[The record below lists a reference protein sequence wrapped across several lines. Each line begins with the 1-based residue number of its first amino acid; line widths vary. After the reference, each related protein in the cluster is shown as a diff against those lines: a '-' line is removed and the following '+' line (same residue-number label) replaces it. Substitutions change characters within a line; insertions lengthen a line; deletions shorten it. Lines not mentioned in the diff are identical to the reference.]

1 MSKTILRSAAPPVEE
16 PGVRANG
23 DRPLCPPSSFE
34 KVGISRVGDREVSPR
49 AQFGE
54 RYKAARSA
62 EVLGADNRDAPPKQA
77 SVLEFVVYFYS
88 LIRDDA
94 AMVAQLDRA
103 VKERYYATNR

>member
-1 MSKTILRSAAPPVEE
+1 
-16 PGVRANG
+16 
-23 DRPLCPPSSFE
+23 
-34 KVGISRVGDREVSPR
+34 
-49 AQFGE
+49 
-54 RYKAARSA
+54 
-62 EVLGADNRDAPPKQA
+62 LGADNRDAPPKQA